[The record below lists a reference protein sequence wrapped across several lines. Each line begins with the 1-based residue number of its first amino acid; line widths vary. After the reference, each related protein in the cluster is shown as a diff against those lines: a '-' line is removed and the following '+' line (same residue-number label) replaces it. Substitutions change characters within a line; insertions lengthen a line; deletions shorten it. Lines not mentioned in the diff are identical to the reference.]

1 MTNECKIELIW
12 SYLHKYF
19 VNRNRSRNKCF
30 TVHYDWV
37 WTILAIQ
44 LNSWIIIH
52 DLHLFTPH
60 TCILLSSALR
70 GAHQFFLNLYQTYKT
85 FMNDRYYSSH
95 YFSDKNVKS
104 LYLPTETDITVLILT
119 FCLEIL
125 CLVFSDQFW
134 HIDSQ
139 MKSVWCVIT
148 WQIHLQCF
156 DFLSIHFPFFIST
169 ETPQQS
175 KHMTISFTYF
185 IKILLICALLH
196 LHLFVKQMN
205 KLSLCLCQLKNHLCV

>member
-37 WTILAIQ
+37 WTILAIK

-60 TCILLSSALR
+60 TCILLPSALR

-104 LYLPTETDITVLILT
+104 LYLPTETDTTVLILT

-125 CLVFSDQFW
+125 CLVFSDQFSFFKW
-134 HIDSQ
+134 H
-139 MKSVWCVIT
+139 
-148 WQIHLQCF
+148 WQSDEEHMMCYHVTNTFTMLW
-156 DFLSIHFPFFIST
+156 FPFYSFSFFHFYWNSTTIQTHDDFIYMFYSNTFDLCSASSAFICQT
-169 ETPQQS
+169 EEQTFS
-175 KHMTISFTYF
+175 
-185 IKILLICALLH
+185 
-196 LHLFVKQMN
+196 
-205 KLSLCLCQLKNHLCV
+205 LSLST